1 MSEVQETKIIADIVT
16 HLSWLIENP
25 RLLKN
30 MREQWF
36 SDVMNGKVSM
46 KTKQQQLEK
55 IFSKI

>member
-1 MSEVQETKIIADIVT
+1 V
-16 HLSWLIENP
+16 
-25 RLLKN
+25 LKN

-46 KTKQQQLEK
+46 KTKQQQLER